1 MSEGNGASRR
11 SLREW
16 IADLFGDEPEDRDDL
31 MAILRDAA
39 ARQIMDAEAL
49 NIIHGALQVADL
61 RARDI
66 MIPRS
71 RMVTLPMDAPLEE
84 LLPVI
89 ISAQHS
95 RYPVVGD
102 ELDDV
107 RGVLHAK
114 DLLPLALRGEAVPFD
129 IKDYIRPATVIPES
143 KRLNVLLQDFRNARN
158 HMAIV
163 VDEYGH
169 VAGIITIEDVLEQ
182 IVGEIEDEHDVD
194 GENGIRQMDAD
205 TFNVKADTPLEDFNA
220 YFRVALDETEFD
232 TVGGLVLKSFGE
244 LPPRGR
250 SIDLGGFRFR
260 VMSADSRRLRLL
272 QVRRLGG

>member
-71 RMVTLPMDAPLEE
+71 RMVTLPMGAPLEE

-129 IKDYIRPATVIPES
+129 IKAHE
-143 KRLNVLLQDFRNARN
+143 
-158 HMAIV
+158 
-163 VDEYGH
+163 
-169 VAGIITIEDVLEQ
+169 
-182 IVGEIEDEHDVD
+182 
-194 GENGIRQMDAD
+194 
-205 TFNVKADTPLEDFNA
+205 
-220 YFRVALDETEFD
+220 
-232 TVGGLVLKSFGE
+232 
-244 LPPRGR
+244 
-250 SIDLGGFRFR
+250 
-260 VMSADSRRLRLL
+260 
-272 QVRRLGG
+272 